1 MMRKYL
7 LTLCLSVVFTAFAM
21 AQQTSVRGKIVEQ
34 TTNDAISDVDVFIDN
49 TNLAQTTDVN
59 GEFLFSGNK
68 LPLGEGVL
76 ILRKSGYETLQI
88 PIVINEGQELELDL
102 IYMQSD
108 VSSYTADVGIISL
121 SDEELDQEDGSA
133 SNISGLLQS
142 SKDVFL
148 QAAAFDFSAT
158 FFNPRGYDSEYGKVL
173 INGIQ
178 MNKLFNGR
186 PQWSNWGG
194 LNDATRD
201 QVFSMGMSAND
212 YNFGGL
218 AGSTNIIMR
227 ASQYREG
234 GSVSYASAN
243 ASYIGRVMASYN
255 TGLMP
260 NGWAVSVLASRRFAS
275 EGYNDAS
282 LYEANS
288 FFAAVEK
295 KINDKHS
302 LNLTAFFTPNRRGKS
317 SPNTQE
323 VYDLKNTRYNA
334 YWGRQ
339 EGEKRNSR
347 MRNIEEPVIML
358 NHFWDFN
365 ETTSLNTNIAYQFG
379 KWGDSRL
386 GYDNAPNP
394 DPTYYQK
401 LPSFFV
407 GDPNGP
413 RYDQAYLA
421 TERFQEDGQIDW
433 YRMYET
439 NLAYGGTSRYYLY
452 EDRSDDK
459 QISANTI
466 FTKRMDNITL
476 NAALNYR
483 NLDSHNFA
491 NMLDLL
497 GGNGY
502 LDVDTYNFGDGAQS
516 DLNNPDRIVDKGDT
530 FKYNFKLLAEQ
541 YDAFVQAQFK
551 YRKVDFYLAAEAGS
565 TNYQRDGLYQ
575 NGAFADNSFGK
586 SEKLD
591 FTTYGFKGG
600 LTYKIT
606 GRHLIDLNAAYYTQA
621 PTLRNSFSNS
631 RQNNETVKGLTEE
644 SIQNV
649 DLSYIFRS
657 PWLKGRVTGFYTKI
671 EDASQ
676 ISFFYAD
683 GISGLGRNT
692 TTAFVQEVLTGVDK
706 QHMGAE
712 LGLEAQVTPTIKLKG
727 AAAIGQYTYAN
738 NPNLYLTSDDFEQEL
753 EFGKSYLKNYK
764 LSGGPQRAYQVG
776 FEYRDP
782 NFWWVGA
789 TANLFS
795 NAYADVAPI
804 ARTQNFYMDSNGY
817 PFMDYDEDVARELLK
832 QERFDSYTLVN
843 IVGGKSWRINEYFVG
858 FFASINNVFNQK
870 YKTGGFEQ
878 GRNANYQTLNEDVN
892 KEKRVFG
899 PKYWYGYGTTY
910 YLNLYFRF

>member
-795 NAYADVAPI
+795 NAYTDVAPI

>member
-1 MMRKYL
+1 MIRKYL
-7 LTLCLSVVFTAFAM
+7 LTLSFSVAFM
-21 AQQTSVRGKIVEQ
+21 SFSLAQQTIVRAKILERI
-34 TTNDAISDVDVFIDN
+34 TNEMVADVDVFIEN
-49 TNLAQTTDVN
+49 TNLAQKTDSN
-59 GEFLFSGNK
+59 GEFVFTGDR

-76 ILRKSGYETLQI
+76 VLSKSGYETQYL
-88 PIVINEGQELELDL
+88 PIVINQGKELDL
-102 IYMQSD
+102 GTIYLQPDVTSFTSD
-108 VSSYTADVGIISL
+108 AGIISL
-121 SDEELDQEDGSA
+121 SDDELDQEDGSA

-142 SKDVFL
+142 SKDAFL

-178 MNKLFNGR
+178 MNKLYNGR

-194 LNDATRD
+194 LNDATRE
-201 QVFSMGMSAND
+201 QIFSMGLSAND

-234 GSVSYASAN
+234 GRINYASAN

-260 NGWAVSVLASRRFAS
+260 NGWAISVLASRRFAD
-275 EGYNDAS
+275 EGYRDGS
-282 LYEANS
+282 LYDANS
-288 FFAAVEK
+288 FFAAIER
-295 KINDKHS
+295 KISDKHS
-302 LNLTAFFTPNRRGKS
+302 LNLTAFFTPNRRGKT

-339 EGEKRNSR
+339 DGEKRNSR
-347 MRNIEEPVIML
+347 MRKIEEPVIML

-365 ETTSLNTNIAYQFG
+365 ETTNLNTNIAYQFG
-379 KWGDSRL
+379 TWGDSRL

-401 LPSFFV
+401 LPSFFI

-421 TERFQEDGQIDW
+421 MNRFQEDGQIDW
-433 YRMYET
+433 NRMYFT

-459 QISANTI
+459 QLSANMI
-466 FTKRMDNITL
+466 FNKRLDNITL
-476 NAALNYR
+476 NAAVNYR
-483 NLDSHNFA
+483 NLESHNFA

-502 LDVDTYNFGDGAQS
+502 LDVDSYNYGDKAQS
-516 DLNNPDRIVDKGDT
+516 DLNNPDRVVSTNDT
-530 FKYNFKLLAEQ
+530 FKYNYKFHAEQ
-541 YDAFVQAQFK
+541 YDAFIQAQFK
-551 YRKVDFYLAAEAGS
+551 YRKVDFYLGAEAGG
-565 TNYQRDGLYQ
+565 TNYQRDGLYK
-575 NGAFADNSFGK
+575 NGAFEDNSFGK

-606 GRHLIDLNAAYYTQA
+606 GRHLLDLNAAYYTQA

-631 RQNNETVKGLTEE
+631 RQNNETVRGVTEE
-644 SIQNV
+644 KIQNV

-657 PWLKGRVTGFYTKI
+657 PWIKSRITGFYSKF

-683 GISGLGRNT
+683 GISGLGRNS

-706 QHMGAE
+706 QHIGLEA
-712 LGLEAQVTPTIKLKG
+712 GLEAQVTPTIKLKG

-738 NPNLYLTSDDFEQEL
+738 NPDLYLTSDDFEQEIN
-753 EFGKSYLKNYK
+753 FGKSYLKNYK
-764 LSGGPQRAYQVG
+764 TSGGPQRAYQVG

-782 NFWWVGA
+782 GFWWIGA
-789 TANLFS
+789 SANFFS
-795 NAYADVAPI
+795 NAYVDVAPI
-804 ARTQNFYMDSNGY
+804 TRTQNFYMDSSGY
-817 PFMDYDEDVARELLK
+817 PFVDYDEDIARELLR
-832 QERFDSYTLVN
+832 QERFDSYMLVN
-843 IVGGKSWRINEYFVG
+843 LVGGKSWRINNYFVG
-858 FFASINNVFNQK
+858 FFASINNIFNQQ

-878 GRNANYQTLNEDVN
+878 GRNANYQTLGEDVA

-899 PKYWYGYGTTY
+899 HKYWYGNGTTY

>member
-7 LTLCLSVVFTAFAM
+7 LTLCLSVVFTAFAI

-34 TTNDAISDVDVFIDN
+34 TSNDAISDVDVFIDN